1 MPSISIT
8 WVAILDERTC
18 PICRALHGYTWR
30 FQTGKDVLG
39 DSLVHPQF
47 GVVWTVAQGSKAHGH
62 ERYNCRCHIEPHIN
76 AKDLQEK
83 IRLLM
88 TGIEEG
94 AQFEELS
101 RYGQTVGVFRD
112 IDTGRFTRPTR

>member
-1 MPSISIT
+1 MSSISIT

-62 ERYNCRCHIEPHIN
+62 ERYNCRCHIEPQIH
-76 AKDLQEK
+76 AEDVQKK
-83 IRLLM
+83 IQLLM
-88 TGIEEG
+88 SAIEEQAVFVEFVRGGHTIG
-94 AQFEELS
+94 A
-101 RYGQTVGVFRD
+101 FRN
-112 IDTGRFTRPTR
+112 IKTGRFTRPSR

>member
-8 WVAILDERTC
+8 WVAKLDERTC

-62 ERYNCRCHIEPHIN
+62 TNINCRCHLDFTLDLSDLA
-76 AKDLQEK
+76 AKIQELHDQIQETYQVTTK
-83 IRLLM
+83 L
-88 TGIEEG
+88 
-94 AQFEELS
+94 
-101 RYGQTVGVFRD
+101 
-112 IDTGRFTRPTR
+112 